1 MKKKIN
7 YESKYFSKKNIKKTN
22 QVYIV
27 LSLLIFIFIIIIIA
41 LFAIFKDNEKLELKR
56 TKIDELTIKNEIN
69 LYLKLK
75 EYSILS
81 SKIDEYI
88 EQKPEKKL
96 LKQLIY
102 LKIYLILLTNNVDEI
117 SQFIDKYKKILS
129 KEDTNFLYGYI
140 YYIQK
145 NYKTSKNYLLKIQT
159 NKILYRDSSIILAKI
174 YLEENDYV
182 KAINILE
189 KIQIKDTVILYN
201 LAYLYL
207 VKNELKKAFEYIN
220 QIKIFDNDNQIIKFK
235 SDLLKI
241 RITIDDEQYDQ
252 AFNFINNIKDYPFLQ
267 DTYLYNYLIIKRY
280 INKNKIDKFDDS
292 SKEYFNIIKEINSN
306 KENYPYL
313 IYQLMFLI
321 LYFENQ
327 NQIALKFYEENKSEI
342 LKTDFEKYFIIA
354 LDIYNKTG
362 NYKKVIDSLEYNII
376 GSFSEK
382 YFILALNFFYNA
394 SIHEK
399 NYEKFIEFAEN
410 LLNSREEKLVILNL
424 IIESYIHQGKL
435 DEGIKYLINNNS
447 FTSFPP
453 YYYILLAKLYMAKND
468 EINAIKNL
476 KIVEKMDLNE
486 FDRDEIYLIM
496 SQYYLK
502 TKKLDDFK
510 KLFSLISEKIKNKPE
525 NLFILLEY
533 YIETAN
539 YEEAIK
545 ISEIIIKQGKD
556 NKEVLFYLAKS
567 YYKIKEYEKASIYF
581 SRLLEISSNLSEKAI
596 FAVYLGNC
604 NAYIGNM
611 KSAKFYYKQAE
622 IWDKNQSYS
631 LINSQIL
638 EKLEQ

>member
-7 YESKYFSKKNIKKTN
+7 YESKYFSKKNIKKAN

-27 LSLLIFIFIIIIIA
+27 LCLLIFIFIVIIIA
-41 LFAIFKDNEKLELKR
+41 LFAIFKDNEKIELKR

-96 LKQLIY
+96 IKQLVY

-117 SQFIDKYKKILS
+117 YQFIDKYKKILS

-145 NYKTSKNYLLKIQT
+145 NFKTSKNYLLKIQS

-207 VKNELKKAFEYIN
+207 VRNELKKALEYIN
-220 QIKIFDNDNQIIKFK
+220 QIKMFDNDNQIIKFK

-241 RITIDDEQYDQ
+241 RIAIDDEHYDQ
-252 AFNFINNIKDYPFLQ
+252 AFNFINNIKDYPFLK
-267 DTYLYNYLIIKRY
+267 DTYLYNYLIIKHY
-280 INKNKIDKFDDS
+280 INKNKIDKVDS
-292 SKEYFNIIKEINSN
+292 SKEYINIIKEINSN
-306 KENYPYL
+306 KGNYPYL
-313 IYQLMFLI
+313 IYQLTFLI

-327 NQIALKFYEENKSEI
+327 NEIAIEFYEENKSEI
-342 LKTDFEKYFIIA
+342 LKTDFEKYFILA

-362 NYKKVIDSLEYNII
+362 NYKKTIDSLEYNIF

-382 YFILALNFFYNA
+382 YFILAFKFFYDA
-394 SIHEK
+394 SIHER
-399 NYEKFIEFAEN
+399 NYEKFIEFSEN

-424 IIESYIHQGKL
+424 IIESYIHRGKL
-435 DEGIKYLINNNS
+435 DEGIKYLTNNNS

-453 YYYILLAKLYMAKND
+453 YYYLLLAKLYMAKND
-468 EINAIKNL
+468 VINAIKNL

-525 NLFILLEY
+525 NLILLLEY

-545 ISEIIIKQGKD
+545 IAQIIIKQGKD

-581 SRLLEISSNLSEKAI
+581 SRLLEITSNLSEKSI

-638 EKLEQ
+638 EKLER